1 MIKGIHHISMKCG
14 TKEDL
19 EKAKS
24 FYLDLLGF
32 SLVREWPAGIMID
45 SGNGLIEIFCNGAGV
60 RETGA
65 IRHVAFSADDVDGVV
80 EKVRAAGYEVFKEP
94 NDIEIPSEP
103 VFRARMAFCFG
114 PLGEQ
119 IEFFQEK

>member
-1 MIKGIHHISMKCG
+1 MIKGIHHISMKCK
-14 TKEDL
+14 TNEDL
-19 EKAKS
+19 EKAKN

-65 IRHVAFSADDVDGVV
+65 IRHVAFSADDVDSVV

>member
-1 MIKGIHHISMKCG
+1 MIKGIHHISMKCK
-14 TKEDL
+14 TNEDL
-19 EKAKS
+19 EKAKN

-32 SLVREWPAGIMID
+32 SLVREWSEGIMID

-65 IRHVAFSADDVDGVV
+65 IRHVAFSADDVDSVV

>member
-24 FYLDLLGF
+24 FYLNLLGF

-45 SGNGLIEIFCNGAGV
+45 SGSGLIEIFCNGAGV

>member
-1 MIKGIHHISMKCG
+1 MIKGIHHISMKCE
-14 TKEDL
+14 TTVEL

-24 FYLDLLGF
+24 FYLNLLGF

-65 IRHVAFSADDVDGVV
+65 IRHVAFATDNVDCMV
-80 EKVRAAGYEVFKEP
+80 KKIRAAGYEVFKEP